1 MSFHSISRRSLIS
14 AAAAGSLAMA
24 LSSRRF
30 SAAQQSTPAG
40 CPAPSQASPVSS
52 STALIEPVE
61 IPPFDVPE
69 GAVEVN
75 MGTLPISIYA
85 PIYVAY
91 EKGYYAQR
99 GLDVKTSGINSGTDI
114 AVLTATNELQ
124 VGLSGIGPAFWNGID
139 TGLPLKIIAPGHQEG
154 DPVASPLMIAKESC
168 ADGTITSVADLKGKR
183 VSVNAPGAT
192 EYWLDAALGTGGL
205 GIEDV
210 DLQYLAFP
218 DAVTALSAGALD
230 AGIIGEPLAT
240 QAEQQGTLTRLAS
253 RFPVQ
258 GIQVTAV
265 YANADWVADNP
276 EAAAGFVAGYLQACR
291 DLMEAP
297 NDPLNLTIINK
308 YTDVPIPL
316 IADSVKP
323 VYQENGDV
331 NMGNLVMIQE
341 FFGARGLL
349 DFDGTIDPNTVVEQ
363 QVIDEALT
371 LLDGE

>member
-1 MSFHSISRRSLIS
+1 MSFNSLSRRSLIS
-14 AAAAGSLAMA
+14 AATAGSLAIV
-24 LSSRRF
+24 LSSRH
-30 SAAQQSTPAG
+30 SSIAQQSTPAG
-40 CPAPSQASPVSS
+40 CSVPTQASPVSS
-52 STALIEPVE
+52 TTAAIEPVE
-61 IPPFDVPE
+61 IPSFEVPE
-69 GAVEVN
+69 GAIEVN
-75 MGTLPISIYA
+75 MGTLPIAIYA

-91 EKGYYAQR
+91 EKGYYAQH
-99 GLDVKTSGINSGTDI
+99 GLDVKPSGINNGTDI

-154 DPVASPLMIAKESC
+154 DPVASPLMVARQAC
-168 ADGTITSVADLKGKR
+168 DDGTITSVEDLKGKR

-205 GIEDV
+205 SIEDV

-218 DAVTALSAGALD
+218 DAVTALGSGALD

-240 QAEQQGTLTRLAS
+240 QAEQQGTLVRLAS

-265 YANADWVADNP
+265 YANAEWVADNP
-276 EAAAGFVAGYLQACR
+276 DAAAGFVAGYLQACR

-323 VYQENGDV
+323 VYQKNGDI
-331 NMGNLVMIQE
+331 NIGNLIMIQE
-341 FFGARGLL
+341 FFGGRGLL

-363 QVIDEALT
+363 QVIDDALA
-371 LLDGE
+371 LLNGE

>member
-1 MSFHSISRRSLIS
+1 MTFNHLSRRSLIS
-14 AAAAGSLAMA
+14 AAAAGSLATA
-24 LSSRRF
+24 LSSRH
-30 SAAQQSTPAG
+30 SSIAQQSTPTG
-40 CPAPSQASPVSS
+40 CSVPTGPSPVSS
-52 STALIEPVE
+52 TTAPIEPVE
-61 IPPFDVPE
+61 IPSFEVPE
-69 GAVEVN
+69 GAIEVN

-91 EKGYYAQR
+91 EKGYYAQH

-139 TGLPLKIIAPGHQEG
+139 SGLPLKIIAPGHQEG
-154 DPVASPLMIAKESC
+154 DPVASPLMVARQAC
-168 ADGTITSVADLKGKR
+168 DDGTITGVGDLKGKR

-205 GIEDV
+205 SIEDV

-218 DAVTALSAGALD
+218 DAVTALGSGALD
-230 AGIIGEPLAT
+230 AAIIGEPLAT
-240 QAEQQGTLTRLAS
+240 QAEQQGTLVRLAS

-265 YANADWVADNP
+265 YANAEWVEENP
-276 EAAAGFVAGYLQACR
+276 DAAAGFVAGYLQACR
-291 DLMEAP
+291 DLMDAP

-323 VYQENGDV
+323 VYQENGDI
-331 NMGNLVMIQE
+331 NTGNLVMIQE
-341 FFGARGLL
+341 FFGGRGLL

-363 QVIDEALT
+363 QVIDDALA